1 MAPPGTTVAAPVIR
15 DPVSR
20 VRYVVE
26 DHDDDGLVVDTW
38 IEPGGALPPHLH
50 PVQEEV
56 WTVVV
61 GKVRFRLGRGE
72 RVIAPEDGEIRVPP
86 GTVHAVTAVTDSEA
100 RLRVVVT
107 PALRFRPFLEESAAA
122 AREGL
127 FTQWGMPRGMAGARF
142 AAGFLK
148 RYRDETVFVRP
159 PRPVQ
164 WLLMAL
170 LARGV

>member
-1 MAPPGTTVAAPVIR
+1 MAISATEASARVIR

-20 VRYVVE
+20 VRYVVDDHE
-26 DHDDDGLVVDTW
+26 DGHVVDTW
-38 IEPGGALPPHLH
+38 IEPGGGLPPHLH

-56 WTVVV
+56 WTVVE

-72 RVIAPEDGEIRVPP
+72 RVIAPEDGEIHVAP
-86 GTVHAVTAVTDSEA
+86 GAIHAVTAVTASEA

-107 PALRFRPFLEESAAA
+107 PKLRFRPFLEESAAA
-122 AREGL
+122 AQQGL
-127 FTQWGMPRGMAGARF
+127 FTEWGMPRGLAGARF
-142 AAGFLK
+142 AAVFLK
-148 RYRDETVFVRP
+148 RYQRETVFVRP
-159 PRPVQ
+159 PRPLQ

>member
-26 DHDDDGLVVDTW
+26 DHGEDGVVVDTW

-61 GKVRFRLGRGE
+61 GKVRFRLGSGE
-72 RVIAPEDGEIRVPP
+72 RVIAPEDGTYIIV
-86 GTVHAVTAVTDSEA
+86 A
-100 RLRVVVT
+100 R
-107 PALRFRPFLEESAAA
+107 ESAYAGNA
-122 AREGL
+122 NCLYRLHVGN
-127 FTQWGMPRGMAGARF
+127 FPRPTATVPAG
-142 AAGFLK
+142 GK
-148 RYRDETVFVRP
+148 VGETVAVRWIGD
-159 PRPVQ
+159 V
-164 WLLMAL
+164 MGETVAL
-170 LARGV
+170 ASGD